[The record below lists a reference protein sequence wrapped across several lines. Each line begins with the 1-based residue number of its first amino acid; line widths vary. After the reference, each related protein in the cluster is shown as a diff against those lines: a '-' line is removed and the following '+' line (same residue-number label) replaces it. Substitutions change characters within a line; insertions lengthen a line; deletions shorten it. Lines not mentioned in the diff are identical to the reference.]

1 MSSYPPILIDTL
13 PRIQYSPIETE
24 AIRWQVDSF
33 KETPGLDEYNIIEQL
48 EELIKTFGVHIRHE
62 AIKQEEDL
70 VKVVGGLCLLR
81 GEYVLIISSKATT
94 MERINALAT
103 ALKHFDLD
111 QIYLRPVLRE
121 LLDRIPEQ
129 RPFRQER

>member
-1 MSSYPPILIDTL
+1 MDENTIID
-13 PRIQYSPIETE
+13 
-24 AIRWQVDSF
+24 
-33 KETPGLDEYNIIEQL
+33 QL
-48 EELIKTFGVHIRHE
+48 EELIKSFGVQIRRE
-62 AIKQEEDL
+62 PIKQDEDL

-81 GEYVLIISSKATT
+81 GEYILIINSKATT
-94 MERINALAT
+94 MEKINTLAT

-129 RPFRQER
+129 RPSKMEINCEVKVDECS

>member
-1 MSSYPPILIDTL
+1 MDEDTL
-13 PRIQYSPIETE
+13 
-24 AIRWQVDSF
+24 
-33 KETPGLDEYNIIEQL
+33 LEQL
-48 EELIKTFGVHIRHE
+48 EELIKSFGVQIRRE
-62 AIKQEEDL
+62 PIKQDEDL

-94 MERINALAT
+94 MERINTLAT

-121 LLDRIPEQ
+121 LLDKTPEQ
-129 RPFRQER
+129 RPFNLIDNQKLKDSP

>member
-1 MSSYPPILIDTL
+1 MDQNAIID
-13 PRIQYSPIETE
+13 
-24 AIRWQVDSF
+24 
-33 KETPGLDEYNIIEQL
+33 QL
-48 EELIKTFGVHIRHE
+48 EELIKSFGVQIRRE
-62 AIKQEEDL
+62 PIKQDEDL

-94 MERINALAT
+94 MDRIKTLAT

-121 LLDRIPEQ
+121 LLDKTPEQ
-129 RPFRQER
+129 RPFNLIDKQKLKDSP

>member
-1 MSSYPPILIDTL
+1 MDENTIID
-13 PRIQYSPIETE
+13 
-24 AIRWQVDSF
+24 
-33 KETPGLDEYNIIEQL
+33 QL
-48 EELIKTFGVHIRHE
+48 EELVKSFGIQIRSE
-62 AIKQEEDL
+62 AIKQDEDL

-81 GEYVLIISSKATT
+81 GKYILIINSKITT
-94 MERINALAT
+94 MERIMTLAT

-129 RPFRQER
+129 TPFKMAGNQGGKS